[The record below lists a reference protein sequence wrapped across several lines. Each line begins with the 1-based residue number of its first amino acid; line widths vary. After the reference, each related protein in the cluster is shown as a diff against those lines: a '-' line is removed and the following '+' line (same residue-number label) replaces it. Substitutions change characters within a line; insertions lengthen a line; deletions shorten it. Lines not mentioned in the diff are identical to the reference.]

1 MQMSFDCAAKNIR
14 LRSGRIKIMEDY
26 SKELLRTGIIEA
38 KSGNY
43 DTARRY
49 LDRAIYMSGSHDVL
63 GEAWFWMAE
72 VTAEPVE
79 KRKALENCLSLD
91 LRHARA
97 RRALAILDGKLK
109 ADEIINPDKLSPVP
123 EGSRTADAQRF
134 MCPKCGGRMSFAPD
148 GQTLVCDYCSRDQ
161 SLKSGATPADEKDFI
176 VAMAT
181 ARGHGK
187 PLQEQ
192 VFHCNGCG
200 AEFILPPKQISASCV
215 YCDSP
220 YVVSLE
226 KTKDLLAPDGII
238 PHAFDQKRAVK
249 LLIDWVEGNNFKP
262 EKQVDLPRGL
272 YLPLWTFDVGGAI
285 DYTYEIVESENESFG
300 SRGQKKTTRF
310 SDQYPVMVDDLP
322 LPASRKPSAVFL
334 KMIPTFDMKSI
345 KPYDPRFLASWP
357 AEIYD
362 VPMADASLDARS
374 QTYKKYK
381 GNLPHL
387 INQPNIVH
395 TSSANLMIESFKL
408 NLLPVWMTELP
419 FDGREHLVLINGQSG
434 IVASDIT
441 GQMQDEDEKGGLMGF
456 LADLLDS

>member
-1 MQMSFDCAAKNIR
+1 
-14 LRSGRIKIMEDY
+14 MEDY

-38 KSGNY
+38 KSGNH

-63 GEAWFWMAE
+63 AEAWFWMSE
-72 VTAEPVE
+72 VTADPVE
-79 KRKALENCLSLD
+79 KRKAMENCLSHD

-109 ADEIINPDKLSPVP
+109 ADEVINPDKLPAAP
-123 EGSRTADAQRF
+123 EGLRQADAQRF

-148 GQTLVCDYCSRDQ
+148 GQGLVCEYCTRNQ
-161 SLKSGATPADEKDFI
+161 TLGAGMQTADEKDFI
-176 VAMAT
+176 IAMAT

-238 PHAFDQKRAVK
+238 PHAFNQKRAIK
-249 LLIDWVEGNNFKP
+249 LLIDWVEGNKIKP

-285 DYTYEIVESENESFG
+285 DYTYEIIESENEMFG
-300 SRGQKKTTRF
+300 GRGQKQVAAY

-334 KMIPTFDMKSI
+334 KLIPTFDMKSI

-374 QTYKKYK
+374 QAYKKYK
-381 GNLPHL
+381 RDLPHL
-387 INQPNIVH
+387 INNMNIVH
-395 TSSANLMIESFKL
+395 TSSANLVIESFKL

-434 IVASDIT
+434 IVASDIPDK
-441 GQMQDEDEKGGLMGF
+441 MQKQEEEE
-456 LADLLDS
+456 

>member
-1 MQMSFDCAAKNIR
+1 
-14 LRSGRIKIMEDY
+14 MEDY

-38 KSGNY
+38 KSGNK

-63 GEAWFWMAE
+63 AEAWFWMGE
-72 VTAEPVE
+72 VTTKPVE

-109 ADEIINPDKLSPVP
+109 ADEVINPDQLPVVP
-123 EGSRTADAQRF
+123 DPYGSRQADAQRF
-134 MCPKCGGRMSFAPD
+134 MCPKCGGRMLFAPD
-148 GQTLVCDYCSRDQ
+148 GQALVCEYCTRDQ
-161 SLKSGATPADEKDFI
+161 MLKVGAASAGEKDFI

-181 ARGHGK
+181 ARGHGR

-220 YVVSLE
+220 HVVSLE

-238 PHAFDQKRAVK
+238 PHAFDQKHAVK
-249 LLIDWVEGNNFKP
+249 LLIEWVEGNNIKP
-262 EKQVDLPRGL
+262 EIKVDLPRGL
-272 YLPLWTFDVGGAI
+272 YLPLWTFDIGGVI
-285 DYTYEIVESENESFG
+285 DYTGEMIQTDEEVFGQRSEQ
-300 SRGQKKTTRF
+300 RVVRIT
-310 SDQYPVMVDDLP
+310 DQYPILVDDLP

-345 KPYDPRFLASWP
+345 EPYDPRFLTNWP

-374 QTYKKYK
+374 QTYSKYK
-381 GNLPHL
+381 RELPYL
-387 INQPNIVH
+387 LNGMKIVH
-395 TSSANLMIESFKL
+395 TSSANISIESFKF

-434 IVASDIT
+434 IVASDSPDKT
-441 GQMQDEDEKGGLMGF
+441 QKQNEKEDESEKGGLMDF
-456 LADLLDS
+456 LSDLLGD